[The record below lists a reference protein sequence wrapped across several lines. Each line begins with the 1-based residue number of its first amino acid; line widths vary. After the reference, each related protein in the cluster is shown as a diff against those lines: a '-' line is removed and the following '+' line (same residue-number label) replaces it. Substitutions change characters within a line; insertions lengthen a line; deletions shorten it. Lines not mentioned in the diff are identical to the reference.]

1 MSVAAVAIQ
10 KEKGWDETKKGY
22 MLVNFNMNVQMNVL
36 VNFNMNNI
44 FLFL

>member
-22 MLVNFNMNVQMNVL
+22 MLVNFYMNVL
-36 VNFNMNNI
+36 LYEHVLITFM
-44 FLFL
+44 FTM